1 LLADSIICLRCLNL
15 KLDNNSAAS
24 DKDQKDK
31 PVTGFMP
38 RKLRPESVRD
48 KRGQEAGI

>member
-1 LLADSIICLRCLNL
+1 MRCLSM

-24 DKDQKDK
+24 DKAKKDK

-38 RKLRPESVRD
+38 RKPRPESVRD
-48 KRGQEAGI
+48 KRGQEACI